1 MPSAKRDYYEVLGI
15 NRNSSDD
22 EVKQAYRKL
31 AKQYHP
37 DMNPADRKGAE
48 EKFKELSEAYEVLM
62 DKNKRQLYD
71 QYGHEG
77 VSQRFGPG
85 GFQWRRDF
93 SHTEDLQDIFGDNFD
108 LGSLFEGGGIFD
120 AFFGTARTRRR
131 AKTTGGDIHVR
142 MKLPL
147 EEIAEGTSKEITLN
161 RYERCPVC
169 EGKGGKEVQTC
180 PACKGS
186 GEQTRRSQ
194 SIFGF
199 QSIVRTACER
209 CGGTGQIVKDRCPRC
224 NGEGRI
230 REQRT
235 IKVNIPAGVAEGNYI
250 PLRGEGN
257 YGPGGRG
264 NIFVEIE
271 EKEHPLFNRHG
282 DDIVVQVPISIATAV
297 LGGEISVPTLNG
309 NQPMKI
315 PSATQSG
322 TVIRLRSMGIKH
334 LGGGRGDE
342 LVEVFIHIPKKLSG
356 EEKELFQRLAKL
368 ATEVPPPR
376 KRR

>member
-1 MPSAKRDYYEVLGI
+1 MAAAKRDYYEILGI
-15 NRNSSDD
+15 NRNASED
-22 EVKQAYRKL
+22 EIKQAYRRL

-37 DMNPADRKGAE
+37 DMNPQDRAGAE

-62 DKNKRQLYD
+62 DRNKRQLYD

-85 GFQWRRDF
+85 GFQWRDF
-93 SHTEDLQDIFGDNFD
+93 THTEDLRDIFGNIFD
-108 LGSLFEGGGIFD
+108 LGSIFEGGSIFD
-120 AFFGTARTRRR
+120 AIFGTPRTRQQART
-131 AKTTGGDIHVR
+131 AGGDIRVR
-142 MKLPL
+142 IKLSL
-147 EEIAEGTSKEITLN
+147 EEIAEGTSKEITLS

-169 EGKGGKEVQTC
+169 NGKGGKDVSTC
-180 PACKGS
+180 PVCKGS

-199 QSIVRTACER
+199 QSIIRTTCER
-209 CGGTGQIVKDRCPRC
+209 CRGAGQIMRDRCPNC
-224 NGEGRI
+224 GGEGRV

-250 PLRGEGN
+250 PLRGEGHF
-257 YGPGGRG
+257 GPEGRG

-271 EKEHPLFNRHG
+271 EKEHPLFNRQG

-315 PSATQSG
+315 PPGTQSG
-322 TVIRLRSMGIKH
+322 TVFRRRGAGIKH

-342 LVEVFIHIPKKLSG
+342 LVEVVIHIPKKLSG
-356 EEKELFQRLAKL
+356 EEKELFQRLSKL

-376 KRR
+376 RPR